1 MQVLAWAFIGVV
13 VLKGVVLN
21 KAFQIA
27 SLTSLV
33 GLSLFYLLIESLD
46 RWDGPGPPS
55 DSELQVIVILTFVGI
70 VILLAHLCSSLVV
83 SILAAVLPAL
93 QSRTYK
99 PIHTLVFTFHPTVTV
114 SPPLSLRI

>member
-1 MQVLAWAFIGVV
+1 VQVLAWPFIGVV
-13 VLKGVVLN
+13 LLKGAVLN
-21 KAFQIA
+21 KSFQTA

-33 GLSLFYLLIESLD
+33 GLSLFYPLIESLD

-83 SILAAVLPAL
+83 SVLSAILPAL
-93 QSRTYK
+93 QSRTHK
-99 PIHTLVFTFHPTVTV
+99 PIHTLVFTFYPTVTG